1 MLLNDIV
8 AVAGCVLR
16 CVMFHGVKLAQ
27 PLAQSQQIVS
37 LASVNACQQ
46 WVLP

>member
-27 PLAQSQQIVS
+27 PLAQRQQIVS
-37 LASVNACQQ
+37 LASVNACKHG
-46 WVLP
+46 VIP